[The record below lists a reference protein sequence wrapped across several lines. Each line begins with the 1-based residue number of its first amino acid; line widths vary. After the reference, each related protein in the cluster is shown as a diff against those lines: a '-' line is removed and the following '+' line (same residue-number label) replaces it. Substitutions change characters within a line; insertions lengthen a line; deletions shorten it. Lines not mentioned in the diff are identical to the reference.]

1 MNQRNFT
8 PELSFKTSR
17 SGGKGGQ
24 HVNKVSS
31 KVELLFH
38 VDSSNLLTIK
48 EKAMI
53 KRKLHHRMSV
63 SGHLHIT
70 SEKTR
75 SQHRNKQEAIDLF
88 YMLLSQSLVKEKK
101 RIATAIPKAVQ
112 EKRLKKKRTN
122 AELKQSRKKL
132 RASDYDA

>member
-8 PELSFKTSR
+8 SELSFRTSK

-24 HVNKVSS
+24 HVNKVST

-38 VDSSNLLTIK
+38 VDSSNLLTIR
-48 EKAMI
+48 EKALI
-53 KRKLHHRMSV
+53 KKKLNHRMSV

-101 RIATAIPKAVQ
+101 RIATAIPKGIQ
-112 EKRLKKKRTN
+112 EKRLKNKRVN
-122 AELKQSRKKL
+122 AERKQTRKKM
-132 RASDYDA
+132 RPSDYVK

>member
-8 PELSFKTSR
+8 PELSFRTSK

-24 HVNKVSS
+24 NVNKVST

-48 EKAMI
+48 EKARI
-53 KRKLHHRMSV
+53 KKKLHHRMSV

-101 RIATAIPKAVQ
+101 RIATSIPKGIQ
-112 EKRLKKKRTN
+112 EKRLKSKRVT
-122 AELKQSRKKL
+122 AERKQTRKKL
-132 RASDYDA
+132 RPTDYAK

>member
-1 MNQRNFT
+1 MNHRNFT

-31 KVELLFH
+31 KVELRFH
-38 VDSSNLLTIK
+38 VDSSNLLSVQ

-101 RIATAIPKAVQ
+101 RIATAIPKEVR
-112 EKRLKKKRTN
+112 EKRLKNKRN
-122 AELKQSRKKL
+122 IAERKQARKKL
-132 RASDYDA
+132 RPTDYS

>member
-8 PELSFKTSR
+8 PELSFRTSR

-48 EKAMI
+48 EKATI
-53 KRKLHHRMSV
+53 KKKLHHRMSV

-101 RIATAIPKAVQ
+101 RIATAIPKGVQ

-122 AELKQSRKKL
+122 SELKQSRKKL